1 MKNHLTLSRAI
12 DLSIK
17 LMDVNIKEL
26 STKSGVSPS
35 QISRF
40 RKGERD
46 LTASSFACL
55 VRALPSAAQDAVFD
69 CIRQELEDSDMAVK
83 LLAKTL

>member
-46 LTASSFACL
+46 LTA
-55 VRALPSAAQDAVFD
+55 PG
-69 CIRQELEDSDMAVK
+69 IRWGFLINHE
-83 LLAKTL
+83 